1 LYAMLQ
7 AELRCELAKHE
18 QHITAP
24 EGTVLIAHGVQPRH
38 LAILNSGSVRV
49 TVACSQ
55 RAASLTTGQR
65 GKVFGMRA
73 VISGELPEIDV
84 TCVEPCN
91 ITILP
96 RDVFLGLLKK
106 HPEIYLAVA
115 TVLSADLQ
123 MANGILR
130 DQSRR
135 RTKAQDCK
143 APGRVMVRVPAARKS
158 KPV

>member
-1 LYAMLQ
+1 
-7 AELRCELAKHE
+7 
-18 QHITAP
+18 
-24 EGTVLIAHGVQPRH
+24 
-38 LAILNSGSVRV
+38 
-49 TVACSQ
+49 
-55 RAASLTTGQR
+55 
-65 GKVFGMRA
+65 
-73 VISGELPEIDV
+73 
-84 TCVEPCN
+84 VEPCN

-143 APGRVMVRVPAARKS
+143 APKPA
-158 KPV
+158 